1 MEIITHEPRLSVAD
15 STLYYTDELSRH
27 SEFVVCLF
35 VFFKI
40 VKEKWTFLA
49 KYLQNLAMHRM
60 FSYHFAFLINKNKYF
75 FLIIFYTNVVQEKY
89 NETNEIDTPSIK
101 FSKVQ

>member
-35 VFFKI
+35 FFFKI
-40 VKEKWTFLA
+40 VKEK
-49 KYLQNLAMHRM
+49 
-60 FSYHFAFLINKNKYF
+60 
-75 FLIIFYTNVVQEKY
+75 
-89 NETNEIDTPSIK
+89 
-101 FSKVQ
+101 